1 MNTLK
6 GHLVNNGGL
15 RGHSVGDIYPWRVT
29 ITGTFDSLKYWVV
42 NPQGK
47 LLERFFTSK
56 GAFTRARI
64 LKGAA

>member
-6 GHLVNNGGL
+6 GHLTNNGGL
-15 RGHSVGDIYPWRVT
+15 RGHSVGDIYPWRVM
-29 ITGTFDSLKYWVV
+29 ISGKIDALKYWVV
-42 NPQGK
+42 NPSGRPI
-47 LLERFFTSK
+47 ERFFTSK